1 MKYERLTT
9 KDEEG
14 NWTIWEDDYSHPFEA
29 LQVAIERLAELE
41 DDLESGKIVRLPCKV
56 GDTVWVITECYNSIK
71 GKNNYFINKRK
82 VEAIEFNERCFL
94 LLCND
99 GGHYILGRR
108 TFLTRE
114 EAEKKLK
121 ELQE

>member
-1 MKYERLTT
+1 MEYERLTKSYKGAPLHT
-9 KDEEG
+9 DMEVTDGDE
-14 NWTIWEDDYSHPFEA
+14 IY
-29 LQVAIERLAELE
+29 ERLAELE

-108 TFLTRE
+108 TFLTHE
-114 EAEKKLK
+114 EAEAKLK

>member
-1 MKYERLTT
+1 MKYKRLTERT
-9 KDEEG
+9 CLGTLCYDAE
-14 NWTIWEDDYSHPFEA
+14 NISI
-29 LQVAIERLAELE
+29 LLNRLAEFE
-41 DDLESGKIVRLPCKV
+41 DDIESGKIIRLSCKI

-114 EAEKKLK
+114 EAEAKLK